1 MRFIFLSILLSFGY
15 GKIVFIPHLI
25 DGGEKG
31 ILSIHA
37 TDINGDGL
45 YCDDCLAQN
54 QGRPWYICRHG
65 NDVSEYMCGHCEMD
79 I

>member
-1 MRFIFLSILLSFGY
+1 MICTNRVEQVVPTKYDYKVIEMRCGR
-15 GKIVFIPHLI
+15 
-25 DGGEKG
+25 
-31 ILSIHA
+31 

-65 NDVSEYMCGHCEMD
+65 KDVSEYMCGHCEMES
-79 I
+79 

>member
-1 MRFIFLSILLSFGY
+1 MSCTNRVEQVVPTKYDCKVIEMQCGSTG
-15 GKIVFIPHLI
+15 
-25 DGGEKG
+25 
-31 ILSIHA
+31 
-37 TDINGDGL
+37 INGEGL

-65 NDVSEYMCGHCEMD
+65 NDVSEYMCGLCEMD